1 MNKQDARMI
10 VTQLTNLIKC
20 NVDVFDTDGN
30 FIYGNSEN
38 EDCFLTSD
46 IINSLLKDNIHFSTT
61 NNKISQFFITVK
73 SDDTIISFVRFS
85 DKENLTPFLSTIMNQ
100 YIHLSIDYDKQ
111 FFTDSLK
118 ERSIR
123 DFGRDLI
130 EDIDEEKYLLCQ
142 KNANILD
149 IDLSIP
155 RYIIAFDYS
164 DNFLDDG
171 KLSEYDIQSFKNYIY
186 ANTKKFT
193 GNSIFF
199 NLTKETF
206 VLLYEIKKNTLL
218 NLEEL
223 YNNFASIVS
232 RKPFMGVGYVCNSIF
247 NYNTSLNL
255 ALSAIS
261 YGKIIKNNQ
270 YIFRWD
276 EFQIPILMLSG
287 NKKMRDAILNASSDL
302 INYLNDHK
310 EITRTI
316 IEFFDCGMNV
326 DKTAAKLHYH
336 RNTILY
342 RLNSFVNDSNIN
354 IFNSKNC
361 SEVYNLSL
369 LLKAENENL

>member
-10 VTQLTNLIKC
+10 VNQLSNMVDC
-20 NVDVFDTDGN
+20 NIDVFDINGH
-30 FIYGNSEN
+30 FIYGNNNGINNDLSSE
-38 EDCFLTSD
+38 
-46 IINSLLKDNIHFSTT
+46 IINSLLKDNIYFLNA
-61 NNKISQFFITVK
+61 NNRIIHLYVTVK
-73 SDDTIISFVRFS
+73 SDDTVISFVKFS
-85 DKENLTPFLSTIMNQ
+85 DQENLSPYISSIMNQ

-130 EDIDEEKYLLCQ
+130 EDINEEKYLLCQ

-171 KLSEYDIQSFKNYIY
+171 NLSEYDLQSFKNYIY
-186 ANTKKFT
+186 ANTKKFID
-193 GNSIFF
+193 NSIFF
-199 NLTKETF
+199 NLTKETY
-206 VLLYEIKKNTLL
+206 VLLYEIKKNTIL

-223 YNNFASIVS
+223 YDNFASIVS
-232 RKPFMGVGYVCNSIF
+232 RKPIMGVGYVCNSIF

-261 YGKIIKNNQ
+261 YGRIIKKDQ

-302 INYLNDHK
+302 IDYLNSHK

-342 RLNSFVNDSNIN
+342 RLNCFVNDSNIN